1 MCIGF
6 LGRARIPAASH
17 LQKNTTV
24 EGYGSNDLNL
34 DLLFMRKL
42 QNNSA
47 FPVGHGSDRTASSFS
62 FQRAPNCD
70 ADNLNE
76 MEWREMTV
84 EGGGRLDV
92 TPTDPN
98 HEE

>member
-1 MCIGF
+1 MDF
-6 LGRARIPAASH
+6 WGR
-17 LQKNTTV
+17 

-34 DLLFMRKL
+34 DLLFMEKL

-76 MEWREMTV
+76 MEWRELTV